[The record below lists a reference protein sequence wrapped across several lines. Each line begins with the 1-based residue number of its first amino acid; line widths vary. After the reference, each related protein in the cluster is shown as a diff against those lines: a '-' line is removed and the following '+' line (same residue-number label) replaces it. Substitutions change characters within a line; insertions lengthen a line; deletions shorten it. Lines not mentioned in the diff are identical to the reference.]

1 MKHRTFRQLL
11 LLASLSIFSQVCF
24 GWQTLTSNL
33 DLSCNQIKNTL
44 LDCSYRLLI
53 PEPPLAISAYLED
66 TPVQLTE
73 QKTYPWPGSVTAIL
87 FLIDTSDP
95 AREQVVTRNAD
106 QLAKIMRAA
115 QPHYRM
121 GLASFDK
128 DLQIEA
134 PVGSPP
140 SQILTSAKSL
150 DATGLTTELYRSLLK
165 AVDILAA
172 TNANRKVIML
182 FSDGQA
188 EDKAYFHNDVITAAR
203 KNGVI
208 INSLGF
214 PRSVSLSVALQTLR
228 RLSEETGG
236 IYVEADNQ
244 FSLPKAFLDR
254 PFENID
260 SGGRFLVEL
269 TDVTPGSIGKSALT
283 LTFETDLGRI
293 STTVPVT
300 LPEKLTTK
308 TVPQQITLPTQT
320 NTVQAPPVQIVTAP
334 VNEPDIIDTWLW
346 YGVPV
351 ALIVLIV
358 LTFIT
363 LILIYRK
370 QGKRDTSIAAPSNQ
384 YKPYAYLIAQDEKAT
399 RYPITHTT
407 WRIGRS
413 KDNEMTLDD
422 NSISRRHAEIQRV
435 GNGKFVLYDLS
446 SLNGVFV
453 NEEKITKK
461 KLEEGDIIEIGDI
474 FLRFTQHPSDY
485 QLGDDTVM
493 QQTKSPFA
501 H

>member
-1 MKHRTFRQLL
+1 MKPELFCRRLILL
-11 LLASLSIFSQVCF
+11 LLISVCGQPCF
-24 GWQTLTSNL
+24 GWQTLGKNL
-33 DLSCNQIKNTL
+33 DLSCDESQARK

-53 PEPPLAISAYLED
+53 PEPPLAITASMNN
-66 TPVQLTE
+66 TPVELAAN
-73 QKTYPWPGSVTAIL
+73 KSYPWPGSVTAVL

-95 AREQVVTRNAD
+95 GRRQVVSRNEE
-106 QLAKIMRAA
+106 QLATIMRSAK
-115 QPHYRM
+115 PHYRM

-128 DLQIEA
+128 DLRVEA
-134 PVGSPP
+134 PVGSTP
-140 SQILTSAKSL
+140 SQILASAKAL

-165 AVDILAA
+165 AIDILAG
-172 TNANRKVIML
+172 TNADRKVILL

-188 EDKAYFHNDVITAAR
+188 EDKAYFHSDVIAAAR

-208 INSLGF
+208 INSMGY

-236 IYVEADNQ
+236 MYVEAD
-244 FSLPKAFLDR
+244 SLFNLPGTFLDH
-254 PFENID
+254 PFDNID
-260 SGGRFLVEL
+260 SGGRF
-269 TDVTPGSIGKSALT
+269 SIDLADIPAESLAKSVLT
-283 LTFETDLGRI
+283 LNFETDLGRI
-293 STTVPVT
+293 STTVPVS
-300 LPEKLTTK
+300 LPVNYTAPVAAPQSTTA
-308 TVPQQITLPTQT
+308 PQAGL
-320 NTVQAPPVQIVTAP
+320 VQAPPIQIITRQE
-334 VNEPDIIDTWLW
+334 EPDIIDTWLW

-363 LILIYRK
+363 LMILYRK
-370 QGKRDTSIAAPSNQ
+370 QGKPAATAPSQ
-384 YKPYAYLIAQDEKAT
+384 THAFKPYAYLIAQDEKAT

-435 GNGKFVLYDLS
+435 GNGKFVLYDLE

-453 NEEKITKK
+453 NDEKINKK

-485 QLGDDTVM
+485 QLGDDTAM
-493 QQTKSPFA
+493 QQTKAPFA

>member
-1 MKHRTFRQLL
+1 MKFRLSRRHVLL
-11 LLASLSIFSQVCF
+11 LIMLSVFSQICF
-24 GWQTLTSNL
+24 GWQTLTKNL
-33 DLSCNQIKNTL
+33 DLSCNQTNEDL
-44 LDCSYRLLI
+44 LECSYRLLI
-53 PEPPLAISAYLED
+53 PEPPLAISASINNAPFD
-66 TPVQLTE
+66 LTSK
-73 QKTYPWPGSVTAIL
+73 KTYPWPGSVTAVL

-95 AREQVVTRNAD
+95 GRHQVVARNEE
-106 QLAKIMRAA
+106 QLAKIIGSA
-115 QPHYRM
+115 PTHYRM

-128 DLQIEA
+128 GLRIEA
-134 PVGSPP
+134 PIGSTPG
-140 SQILTSAKSL
+140 QILASAKSL
-150 DATGLTTELYRSLLK
+150 DATGMTTELYRSLLK
-165 AVDILAA
+165 AIDILAS
-172 TNANRKVIML
+172 TNADRKVIML

-188 EDKAYFHNDVITAAR
+188 EDKAYFHSDVIAAAR

-208 INSLGF
+208 INSLGY
-214 PRSVSLSVALQTLR
+214 PRSVALSVALQTLR

-236 IYVEADNQ
+236 TYVEADSRFN
-244 FSLPKAFLDR
+244 LPRAFIER

-260 SGGRFLVEL
+260 SGGQFAIDLKNA
-269 TDVTPGSIGKSALT
+269 PPGKSVLT
-283 LTFETDLGRI
+283 LNFETDIGRL
-293 STTVPVT
+293 SAVVPVT
-300 LPEKLTTK
+300 LPEASTAKAA
-308 TVPQQITLPTQT
+308 VP
-320 NTVQAPPVQIVTAP
+320 PPVQITAFP
-334 VNEPDIIDTWLW
+334 RTDEPDLVDTWLW

-351 ALIVLIV
+351 ALIVLII

-363 LILIYRK
+363 LFLLYRK
-370 QGKRDTSIAAPSNQ
+370 QDKSGSIDTTPTHPF
-384 YKPYAYLIAQDEKAT
+384 KPYAYLIAQDEKAT

-435 GNGKFVLYDLS
+435 GNGKFILYDLD

-485 QLGDDTVM
+485 QLGEETAM
-493 QQTKSPFA
+493 QRTKAPFA